1 MQPKYEYLD
10 HTADV
15 GFMAYGATV
24 EALFA
29 HAAEALIEVMTPVK
43 DIEPMEE
50 HHLSVDADD
59 LETLMVRWLNEL
71 LYQFETTTL
80 LFGHFQVHEIR
91 NFRLS
96 ASCRGEKLD
105 PARHEI
111 RTGIKAVTYHGLYI
125 KEQDDLWES
134 RIFLDI

>member
-1 MQPKYEYLD
+1 MSLKYEYLD

-29 HAAEALIEVMTPVK
+29 HAAEALVEVMTPVEAIESAEK
-43 DIEPMEE
+43 HDINVSAE
-50 HHLSVDADD
+50 D

-71 LYQFETTTL
+71 LYQFETREL
-80 LFGHFQVHEIR
+80 LFGRFQVHGIKD
-91 NFRLS
+91 FRLS
-96 ASCRGEKLD
+96 ASCWGERLN

-111 RTGIKAVTYHGLYI
+111 KTGIKAVTYHRLFV
-125 KEQDDLWES
+125 KQQEDFWES